1 VRSSPKDGPESFVV
15 PLPNGEPDS
24 LECPVTGASVTI
36 EALRHGYRTPAG
48 HLSVFEDVFV
58 DVSAGAYVSLMG
70 PSGSGKSTLLALLG
84 GLDRPEQGL
93 IRVGDAIV
101 SELTG
106 NALADYR
113 RSTVGFV
120 FQHFGLMDAL
130 TAVENVEVP
139 LRLSGLP
146 PPQRR
151 RRAEAILDAV
161 GMAGRAGHRPGQ
173 LAGGERQRVAIARA
187 LANEPSLLLADEPT
201 GNLDRAAGEAVIG
214 LLEET
219 NRQRGCTVVVVSH
232 NPALAERAATRLLV
246 RDGSIVRIG

>member
-1 VRSSPKDGPESFVV
+1 
-15 PLPNGEPDS
+15 
-24 LECPVTGASVTI
+24 VTGASVTI

-84 GLDRPEQGL
+84 GLDRPEQGV

-130 TAVENVEVP
+130 TAVENVKVP

>member
-1 VRSSPKDGPESFVV
+1 
-15 PLPNGEPDS
+15 
-24 LECPVTGASVTI
+24 VTGASVTI

-48 HLSVFEDVFV
+48 HLAVFEG
-58 DVSAGAYVSLMG
+58 VSLEVAAGAYVSLMG

-84 GLDRPEQGL
+84 GLDRPEQGV

-106 NALADYR
+106 NALAEYR

-232 NPALAERAATRLLV
+232 NPELAERAATRLLV
-246 RDGSIVRIG
+246 RDGAIVRIG